1 MPLHTRYKPGKKPFF
16 VYGRHDP
23 AIVWM
28 AKASLEKARTG
39 FEYQMA
45 AALDASEATAHQDAS
60 VAVAAM
66 RQKAA
71 VPEPTGTSLKT
82 RIVFHLPKGGP
93 GGGVSYLN
101 FIQLARV
108 PPCSFNTPPRP
119 KFMPHAPHSA
129 PRGKG
134 HAYRAPLRSG
144 RRAGGRGPLPR
155 HAAQPP
161 VPGIDP
167 VGAGGRYQGA
177 TLLVVRPPRAARH
190 TSPPFRCFVLHAYRR
205 SLSCLF
211 D

>member
-1 MPLHTRYKPGKKPFF
+1 
-16 VYGRHDP
+16 
-23 AIVWM
+23 M

-101 FIQLARV
+101 FIRLARV
-108 PPCSFNTPPRP
+108 SPAPLTRRLTQTSCPTLN
-119 KFMPHAPHSA
+119 APHPLEKAFRIERHFA
-129 PRGKG
+129 PDDALADVVHFLGT
-134 HAYRAPLRSG
+134 
-144 RRAGGRGPLPR
+144 LPN
-155 HAAQPP
+155 HQS
-161 VPGIDP
+161 
-167 VGAGGRYQGA
+167 QES
-177 TLLVVRPPRAARH
+177 TQWELVEDTKA
-190 TSPPFRCFVLHAYRR
+190 PPFWWCVRLVLLATPVRHSAV
-205 SLSCLF
+205 SSSTPFHLSF
-211 D
+211 PV